1 MTSSNSNAISWL
13 LDISRY
19 SSYNKK
25 SLQTN
30 YLTYLIERGGVMVII
45 VRNLDLQLTIQ
56 SVPITS
62 KVVSSNPVHGEMYS
76 IQHYMIKFDSDLRQ
90 IGDFLR
96 VLRFPTPV
104 NLTDTI

>member
-1 MTSSNSNAISWL
+1 MPFLDYWIFPAIPVTTKSHYKPIISLIL
-13 LDISRY
+13 L
-19 SSYNKK
+19 KGG
-25 SLQTN
+25 
-30 YLTYLIERGGVMVII
+30 GGVMVII
-45 VRNLDLQLTIQ
+45 VRKLDLQLTIQ